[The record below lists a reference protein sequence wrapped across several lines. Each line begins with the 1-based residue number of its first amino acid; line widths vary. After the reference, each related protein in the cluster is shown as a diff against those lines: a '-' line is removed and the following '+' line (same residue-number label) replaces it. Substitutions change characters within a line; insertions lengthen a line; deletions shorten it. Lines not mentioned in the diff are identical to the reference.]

1 MLDSKP
7 IEKIVFFDIETS
19 SQSPTFKE
27 LPIRMQ
33 GLFKKRFKKEFDDI
47 DLNAPADTV
56 ETMQE
61 YVYSTKAPLF
71 AEFGRILCI
80 SMGLLSKVGE
90 EYQMKIVTYADDNE
104 KTLLEKFLKGTEKI
118 TGSVMPEYHWC
129 AHNANI
135 FDVPFI
141 TKRII
146 LNRLVIPKMFDC
158 AHLKP
163 WEKGFIIDTKEVW
176 KFGVFDN
183 NASLDLLCAIME
195 VPSSKDDIDGSQVK
209 DMYWVEKDLKRIC
222 MYCEKDCVALATVYL
237 RMKGLYNEVK
247 QVITNK

>member
-7 IEKIVFFDIETS
+7 VEKIVFFDIETT
-19 SQSPTFKE
+19 SQSPTFKDLSE
-27 LPIRMQ
+27 KMQ

-47 DLNAPADTV
+47 DLNAPSDAV
-56 ETMQE
+56 ESAQE
-61 YVYSTKAPLF
+61 YVYSTKAPLY

-80 SMGLLSKVGE
+80 SMGLLTKVGE

-104 KTLLEKFLKGTEKI
+104 KVLLEKFLAGTAKI
-118 TGSVMPEYHWC
+118 TGTFTPDYHWC

-146 LNRLVIPKMFDC
+146 LNRLTIPKLFDC

-163 WEKGFIIDTKEVW
+163 WEKNFIIDTKETW
-176 KFGVFDN
+176 KFGVYDN
-183 NASLDLLCAIME
+183 NASLDLLCAIMD

-209 DMYWVEKDLKRIC
+209 DMYWIEKDLKRIC

-237 RMKGLYNEVK
+237 RMKGIYNEVK
-247 QVITNK
+247 QVTNK